1 MVGTG
6 GIDQIVGTY
15 FQQQTGTRFQ
25 FVPYRGGGPAIQDLV
40 AGHVDLRL
48 DPMSGSLAQVR
59 SGQLKAYAVMDKTRA
74 PAAPEIPTA
83 EELGVPGLHV
93 TFWFGLWAPKGTPKP
108 IVARLN
114 AAVIEAFADSTV
126 QRRYADLG
134 TEIPPREQQT
144 AEAFGAF
151 HKAEVEKWW
160 PFIKT
165 ANIKAE

>member
-1 MVGTG
+1 M
-6 GIDQIVGTY
+6 
-15 FQQQTGTRFQ
+15 
-25 FVPYRGGGPAIQDLV
+25 PCRGGGPAIQDLV

-48 DPMSGSLAQVR
+48 DPVSGSLAQVR
-59 SGQLKAYAVMDKTRA
+59 SGQLKVFAVMGKTRV

-114 AAVIEAFADSTV
+114 AAVIEAFADPTV
-126 QRRYADLG
+126 QRRYADFG

-144 AEAFGAF
+144 AEAFGVF